1 MCMSDKVDKLFEEIE
16 EEKRRAQATPPAPDE
31 DEQALAARLREERQ
45 SKISGFKLNL
55 DLDDE
60 GEHIPPPEETGGR
73 EETEAPAE
81 PAAPAEAAQEA
92 VSPAQTAAAALV
104 GFSALEEGGEEED
117 ETPPAATDGA
127 GEEEPEELDAAGEKP
142 QKAQKRKKKKKS
154 RVDRTTWGCIRGIIY
169 AVLVLGISGTLAYFA
184 ITGGIDM
191 VGLNKSS
198 ALVDVEI
205 PRGASTEQIADIL
218 KEKGLID
225 QPLIFRLY
233 SKLTKADGGYQPGMF
248 TLSANMGYGTMIET
262 MQSTKPRDIVTVT
275 IPEGSRMMDIA
286 EIMEAKGVCST
297 EDFYAAVNKNDYSE
311 YDFIAA
317 IPTEEDG
324 EQYANRFYKL
334 EGYLFPDTY
343 EFYTNSSADTV
354 VRKLLDT
361 FSADNRVDTSIRA
374 AIKAKG
380 MTIDEVITM
389 ASILEGEA
397 NNPTDMA
404 RVARVLYNRLAS
416 TEYPRLE
423 CDSTQDYV
431 RSIAQLD
438 GGTDLL
444 NKAYDTYQRRGLP
457 VGPINNPGMAAIRAA
472 LNPSEEENIVDCYFF
487 ATDLSTGI
495 TYYSKTLAEHEAI
508 CEKYGIGMYA

>member
-1 MCMSDKVDKLFEEIE
+1 M
-16 EEKRRAQATPPAPDE
+16 
-31 DEQALAARLREERQ
+31 
-45 SKISGFKLNL
+45 
-55 DLDDE
+55 
-60 GEHIPPPEETGGR
+60 
-73 EETEAPAE
+73 
-81 PAAPAEAAQEA
+81 
-92 VSPAQTAAAALV
+92 
-104 GFSALEEGGEEED
+104 
-117 ETPPAATDGA
+117 
-127 GEEEPEELDAAGEKP
+127 
-142 QKAQKRKKKKKS
+142 
-154 RVDRTTWGCIRGIIY
+154 DRTTWGCIRGIIY

-191 VGLNKSS
+191 VGLTKSS

-233 SKLTKADGGYQPGMF
+233 SKLTKADGGYRPGMF
-248 TLSANMGYGTMIET
+248 TLSANMGYGSMIDV
-262 MQSTKPRDIVTVT
+262 MQSTKPRDIIKVT

-286 EIMEAKGVCST
+286 KIMEAKGVCST
-297 EDFYAAVNKNDYSE
+297 EDFYAAVNKNDYSD

-317 IPTEEDG
+317 IPTEADG

-354 VRKLLDT
+354 VRKLLNT
-361 FSADNRVDTSIRA
+361 FSADNRVDTPIRA

-380 MTIDEVITM
+380 MTIDEVIIM
-389 ASILEGEA
+389 ASLLEGEA

-404 RVARVLYNRLAS
+404 RVARVLYNRLAAS

-438 GGTDLL
+438 DGTEAL

-457 VGPINNPGMAAIRAA
+457 VGPINNPGMNAIEAA
-472 LNPSEEENIVDCYFF
+472 LNPSEEEEIMDCYFF
-487 ATDLSTGI
+487 ATDLKTGV
-495 TYYSKTLAEHEAI
+495 TYYSKTLKEHEAV
-508 CEKYGIGMYA
+508 CKKYGIGMYA

>member
-1 MCMSDKVDKLFEEIE
+1 MYMSDKVDRLFEEIE
-16 EEKRRAQATPPAPDE
+16 EENKRSQAAPAAPSE
-31 DEQALAARLREERQ
+31 DERALAARLREERQ
-45 SKISGFKLNL
+45 SKISGFKLEL
-55 DLDDE
+55 DLGDE
-60 GEHIPPPEETGGR
+60 EEHTPLPEEIHER
-73 EETEAPAE
+73 EETA
-81 PAAPAEAAQEA
+81 AEA
-92 VSPAQTAAAALV
+92 AAAALV
-104 GFSALEEGGEEED
+104 GFSALEDDGNGGEES
-117 ETPPAATDGA
+117 PPIVTY
-127 GEEEPEELDAAGEKP
+127 EEEPEEPDGTNEP
-142 QKAQKRKKKKKS
+142 QKAKKRKKKKKS
-154 RVDRTTWGCIRGIIY
+154 RMDRTTWGCIRGIIY

-233 SKLTKADGGYQPGMF
+233 SKLTKADGGYRPGMF
-248 TLSANMGYGTMIET
+248 TLSANMGYGSMIDV
-262 MQSTKPRDIVTVT
+262 MQSTKPRDIIKVT

-286 EIMEAKGVCST
+286 KIMEAKGVCST
-297 EDFYAAVNKNDYSE
+297 EDFYAAVNKNDYSD

-317 IPTEEDG
+317 IPTEADG

-354 VRKLLDT
+354 VRKLLNT

-380 MTIDEVITM
+380 MTIDEVIIM
-389 ASILEGEA
+389 ASLLEGEA

-438 GGTDLL
+438 DGTEAL

-457 VGPINNPGMAAIRAA
+457 VGPINNPGMNAIEAA
-472 LNPSEEENIVDCYFF
+472 LHPSEEEEIMDCYFF
-487 ATDLSTGI
+487 ATDLKTGV
-495 TYYSKTLAEHEAI
+495 TYYSKTLKEHEAV
-508 CEKYGIGMYA
+508 CKKYGIGMYA